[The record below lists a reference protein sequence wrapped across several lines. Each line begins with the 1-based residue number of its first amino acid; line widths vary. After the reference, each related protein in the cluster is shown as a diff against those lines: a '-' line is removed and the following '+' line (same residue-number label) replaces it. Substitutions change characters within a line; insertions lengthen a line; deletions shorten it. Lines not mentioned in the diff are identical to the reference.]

1 MIIPIIGKIVEF
13 VVHPFARG
21 ALSADGVQ
29 WSSEVTTGVADTD
42 VVVEEVAIN
51 PIAVGGGDVVV
62 GAVMEFEF
70 GLTAA
75 FKALFADYAKW
86 AASTAYALGD
96 FVVPATHNDRIYEC
110 TTAGTSGTAEP
121 TWPTAEGGTVADNTV
136 TWTCRFIK
144 DTYKWQARNKGG
156 TWVDLHNPVTISPT
170 TSSYAESTFSG
181 RFAPTANFDA
191 VPFDVQLILRCNYAN
206 QGRAKT
212 KNSGY
217 AGCLYKIS

>member
-1 MIIPIIGKIVEF
+1 MVIPIIGKIVEF

-29 WSSEVTTGVADTD
+29 WSSEITTGAADAD
-42 VVVEEVAIN
+42 VVVEGVTVD
-51 PIAVGGGDVVV
+51 PIAVGGDEVG

-75 FKALFADYAKW
+75 FEALFTGYATW
-86 AASTAYALGD
+86 AASIAYALGD
-96 FVVPATHNDRIYEC
+96 FVVPSTANDRIYEC

-121 TWPTAEGGTVADNTV
+121 AWPTGEGATVADNTA

-156 TWVDLHNPVTISPT
+156 TWVDLHSPVTISPT

-181 RFAPTANFDA
+181 RFAPTSNFNA
-191 VPFDVQLILRCNYAN
+191 VPFDVQLILQCNYAN

-212 KNSGY
+212 KNSSY
-217 AGCLYKIS
+217 ARCLYKIP